1 MCLGPFTERFVYLF
15 KKEYNNDFVLHH
27 CFVRILSP
35 DLLAIKSNI
44 RMAVQII
51 ALCVVSK
58 CCEYQII
65 NLVLFLT
72 YIVLNE
78 SCNWVKTKVAGRSI
92 LD

>member
-1 MCLGPFTERFVYLF
+1 MCLGLFTECFVYLF
-15 KKEYNNDFVLHH
+15 KKEYNNYFVLHH
-27 CFVRILSP
+27 CFVGILSP
-35 DLLAIKSNI
+35 DVLAIKSNI
-44 RMAVQII
+44 KMAVQII

-72 YIVLNE
+72 YIVLNK
-78 SCNWVKTKVAGRSI
+78 SFSWVKTKVTGRSI